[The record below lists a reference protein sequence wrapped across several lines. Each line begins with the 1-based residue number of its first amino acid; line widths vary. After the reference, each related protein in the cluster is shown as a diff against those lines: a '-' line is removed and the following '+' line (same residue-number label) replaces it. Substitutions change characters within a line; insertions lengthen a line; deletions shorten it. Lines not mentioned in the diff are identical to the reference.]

1 MDKWTNASYVPT
13 EEDILHIRVKT
24 TAISTFDF
32 KVKNSSFSV
41 IDVGGQKSLRQYWIP
56 YFEED
61 LKAIIFVASLACYDQ
76 TLADEGFEDINR
88 MEDSLAL
95 FRTICEHPTLQN
107 KAIILFLNKLD
118 LFEKKIKTSSIRKY
132 VPDFNLLPASADHT
146 NLETTKAYFRKR
158 FLNQNPFERNIYVH
172 FTNSTDCKLM
182 KVIITAVSDI
192 VLRLHLAESGI
203 M

>member
-1 MDKWTNASYVPT
+1 MRIYLTCSFFSDLDKWTNASYVPT

-107 KAIILFLNKLD
+107 KAIILFLNKMD

-132 VPDFNLLPASADHT
+132 VRISTCYLL
-146 NLETTKAYFRKR
+146 LLTTQTWRQPK
-158 FLNQNPFERNIYVH
+158 LTFE
-172 FTNSTDCKLM
+172 
-182 KVIITAVSDI
+182 SD
-192 VLRLHLAESGI
+192 S
-203 M
+203 